1 MVVLGFLIKL
11 FAATGLLLFGVR
23 QVRGGIERR
32 FGGAFKALLTRRENV
47 AYSAGAG
54 MIMALVIQ
62 SSAAVALLLTGF
74 ASAGLVNFGAAL
86 AGILGADFGSALI
99 VQILSFDLSWLMP
112 LLLAV
117 GCWVYLRA
125 SSLGWR
131 ETGRVILGVGLVL
144 LALQFL
150 REAVA
155 PIGEASF
162 LPAAAD
168 YLARDFVTAF
178 IVGAA
183 LAFVMQSSVAATLV
197 SVTLVQIGA
206 LPFEAGLSIVMGSN
220 LGSTIIP
227 VWLAK
232 DQDVEAR
239 RIPMAN
245 FLVRGGA
252 AIFAVLGIHLFG
264 IASSLNI
271 MGSGQS
277 LIIAHVTF
285 NFAVMVAALPF
296 VRMIEKPMKALM
308 PVPIDPDG
316 VLSDFD
322 HPVSALGESPRVAVA
337 LSSIQQELLNMVGQ
351 VERMFRP
358 VTELYENE
366 NPDALMALSA
376 QDKKIN
382 GFLAEIRRFTVRLP
396 RDKMSDDEKQRSR
409 ELMDYAVRLE
419 AAGDI
424 ISDRFTRIAR
434 NLHAERDVNFS
445 SDGWGEICRIHQK
458 VLEGFTLAR
467 HILLDGDL
475 ESARML
481 VLEKAEVKRMA
492 RNSRNAHFNRLER
505 GATESFESS
514 DLHLETLRAMR
525 ELHGHIASV
534 AYPHLYRAGQIL
546 DTRLVQGDAME
557 EDD

>member
-1 MVVLGFLIKL
+1 MIILGFLIKL

-32 FGGAFKALLTRRENV
+32 FGTVFKELLTRRENAV
-47 AYSAGAG
+47 FSAGTG
-54 MIMALVIQ
+54 MFMALVIQ

-86 AGILGADFGSALI
+86 AGILGADFGSAVI

-112 LLLAV
+112 LLLAS
-117 GCWVYLRA
+117 GCWLYLRA

-131 ETGRVILGVGLVL
+131 ESGRVILGVGLVL

-162 LPAAAD
+162 LPAVAD
-168 YLARDFVTAF
+168 YLTRDFITAF
-178 IVGAA
+178 IVGAV

-206 LPFEAGLSIVMGSN
+206 LPFEAGLSIVLGSN

-232 DQDVEAR
+232 DHDIEAR

-245 FLVRGGA
+245 LLVRGGA
-252 AIFAVLGIHLFG
+252 AVLVVLAINLSGY
-264 IASSLNI
+264 ASELN
-271 MGSGQS
+271 MVGSGQS
-277 LIIAHVTF
+277 LILAHMVF
-285 NFAVMVAALPF
+285 NFVVMLAALPF
-296 VRMIEKPMKALM
+296 VRMIEGPMKALM
-308 PVPIDPDG
+308 PAQVDPDD
-316 VLSDFD
+316 VLSAFD
-322 HPVSALGESPRVAVA
+322 TPVSALGETSRVAVA
-337 LSSIQQELLNMVGQ
+337 LSSIQQELLNMVSQ

-358 VTELYENE
+358 VMEFYEND

-382 GFLAEIRRFTVRLP
+382 SYLAEIRRYMVRLP

-409 ELMDYAVRLE
+409 ELMEYAVRLE

-424 ISDRFTRIAR
+424 VSDRFTRIAR

-445 SDGWGEICRIHQK
+445 KSGWSEICDVHRV

-481 VLEKAEVKRMA
+481 VLEKAEVKKLA
-492 RNSRNAHFNRLER
+492 RNSRNAHFNRLEK
-505 GATESFESS
+505 GATDSFESS

-546 DTRLVQGDAME
+546 DTRLVQGDPME
-557 EDD
+557 EDG